1 MSSIDPLAAYRDE
14 YVAGLQTTAVEM
26 QVTPI
31 REYRGGSLPQPAERF
46 SRGRLMLLP
55 SAFLGAGQRSAAAHG
70 AFRNAII
77 SRLGSSGASG
87 ETWSVRNALAVIA
100 ANTGAAT

>member
-1 MSSIDPLAAYRDE
+1 
-14 YVAGLQTTAVEM
+14 M
-26 QVTPI
+26 QVAPI
-31 REYRGGSLPQPAERF
+31 REYRRGDLPQPAERF
-46 SRGRLMLLP
+46 SRGRLVLP

-87 ETWSVRNALAVIA
+87 ETCSVRNALAVIA